1 MYLGVV
7 TSPCYGRVEKI
18 QIKNEERIYE
28 WDPLFMIKADDGHE
42 EMILTG
48 VSGEVESLE
57 VQEGDD
63 VIPGM
68 VLAYIKEDL
77 YVTGSD

>member
-7 TSPCYGRVEKI
+7 ISPCYGRVEKI
-18 QIKNEERIYE
+18 SIQNDERIYE
-28 WDPLFMIKADDGHE
+28 WEPLFMIKTDDGHV
-42 EMILTG
+42 EMIQTG
-48 VSGEVESLE
+48 VSGEIESLE

>member
-1 MYLGVV
+1 VYFGVIL
-7 TSPCYGRVEKI
+7 SPYYGKVEKVVI
-18 QIKNEERIYE
+18 ESETRIYE
-28 WDPLFMIKADDGHE
+28 WETLFMIKTDEGKF
-42 EMILTG
+42 EMIQTG
-48 VSGEVESLE
+48 VSGEIKSLE